1 MWVNEEILPRR
12 VVRII
17 DHLWQGYFNIHVL
30 ETASTVCLCNYNFA
44 IEFISYGPGGFKF
57 GVGGRN
63 SYNNSVNKIVCFT
76 VDNLKPFELFAIYV
90 NSGYKRYALSMDSVI
105 SKEDVDDM
113 LNLFYKE
120 IDILVSNKNKINLK
134 QLEYNLDFKDRD
146 VLQFLRHFR
155 EKNKTVK
162 SYEW

>member
-1 MWVNEEILPRR
+1 
-12 VVRII
+12 
-17 DHLWQGYFNIHVL
+17 
-30 ETASTVCLCNYNFA
+30 
-44 IEFISYGPGGFKF
+44 
-57 GVGGRN
+57 
-63 SYNNSVNKIVCFT
+63 
-76 VDNLKPFELFAIYV
+76 
-90 NSGYKRYALSMDSVI
+90 MDSVI
-105 SKEDVDDM
+105 SEEDVDDM

>member
-1 MWVNEEILPRR
+1 
-12 VVRII
+12 
-17 DHLWQGYFNIHVL
+17 
-30 ETASTVCLCNYNFA
+30 
-44 IEFISYGPGGFKF
+44 
-57 GVGGRN
+57 
-63 SYNNSVNKIVCFT
+63 
-76 VDNLKPFELFAIYV
+76 
-90 NSGYKRYALSMDSVI
+90 MDSVI

>member
-1 MWVNEEILPRR
+1 MP
-12 VVRII
+12 
-17 DHLWQGYFNIHVL
+17 Y
-30 ETASTVCLCNYNFA
+30 
-44 IEFISYGPGGFKF
+44 
-57 GVGGRN
+57 
-63 SYNNSVNKIVCFT
+63 
-76 VDNLKPFELFAIYV
+76 ELFAIYV
-90 NSGYKRYALSMDSVI
+90 NSGYKRYVLSMDSVI
-105 SKEDVDDM
+105 SEEDVDDM